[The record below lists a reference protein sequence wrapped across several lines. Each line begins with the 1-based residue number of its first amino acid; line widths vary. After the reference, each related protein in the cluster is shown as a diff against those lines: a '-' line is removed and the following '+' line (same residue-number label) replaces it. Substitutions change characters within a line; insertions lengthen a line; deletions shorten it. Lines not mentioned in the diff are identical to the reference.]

1 MEARK
6 RWKPNFF
13 FSRGLRTIALTAVIF
28 SALQSALGSAKVGGG
43 SIRANSITIK
53 VSTEL
58 QVLTLNRIRWL
69 QPTRISSTAYGIAS
83 IQEAIITHRFDT
95 TFRIH

>member
-6 RWKPNFF
+6 RWKPNFP

-28 SALQSALGSAKVGGG
+28 SAAQSASGSAKVGSG
-43 SIRANSITIK
+43 SNRANSITIK

-58 QVLTLNRIRWL
+58 QMKIEQDDYSHQEFL
-69 QPTRISSTAYGIAS
+69 QQPMG
-83 IQEAIITHRFDT
+83 
-95 TFRIH
+95 